1 MQCDALRDQ
10 WHGGLVMLAAQEA
23 AAPSDA
29 TGTGERVVTGA
40 RRERGM
46 VGRTRDRLRLRTMA
60 SMMVMAGVAFV
71 PR

>member
-1 MQCDALRDQ
+1 
-10 WHGGLVMLAAQEA
+10 MLAAQEA